1 MPVLEAVNRVVPKNL
16 LILMQSL
23 IVAAP
28 GARENRGLKSAQSNG
43 GLADENRFL
52 CHYRGHG

>member
-1 MPVLEAVNRVVPKNL
+1 MPALEAVNRVVPKNL

-28 GARENRGLKSAQSNG
+28 GALEIG
-43 GLADENRFL
+43 G
-52 CHYRGHG
+52 